1 MTSGGRKDDQG
12 KLPWHLLPWDAVG
25 GIVEVLRFGAGKYGE
40 RNWETGI
47 AYSRCY
53 SALIRHLTAWWEK
66 EPRDEE
72 TGLSHLKHAGC
83 CLLFLLAYEVRGM
96 TQYDDRPQ
104 PKLGSDAGR
113 SWGPADAV
121 RQLKRLYETDT
132 LLDSDFDR
140 VVSELEC
147 GDG

>member
-53 SALIRHLTAWWEK
+53 SALIRHLTAWWER
-66 EPRDEE
+66 EPCDEE

-96 TQYDDRPQ
+96 TQYDDRP
-104 PKLGSDAGR
+104 GEARENG
-113 SWGPADAV
+113 
-121 RQLKRLYETDT
+121 
-132 LLDSDFDR
+132 
-140 VVSELEC
+140 
-147 GDG
+147 